1 MMLIAPSPELR
12 HYSTSSTIGSPAIP
26 NPALA
31 GPAAQA
37 ASPKIKWR
45 DPRID
50 SPFGRVAPSEAQRQR
65 GAGRGQ
71 KTAMTPHT
79 PRTVDWSAGLD
90 ESLQTATTYS
100 TDPAPLKF
108 YDAQLEIAR
117 ALHELRDFHF
127 GV

>member
-65 GAGRGQ
+65 GAGRGH
-71 KTAMTPHT
+71 KNAMTPDI
-79 PRTVDWSAGLD
+79 PRTVDWSAGFD
-90 ESLQTATTYS
+90 ESLQTATTYLNGPS
-100 TDPAPLKF
+100 AVK
-108 YDAQLEIAR
+108 
-117 ALHELRDFHF
+117 AL
-127 GV
+127 